1 MMSRQPMTT
10 VSQKLQFSDGETRRK
25 VQFLESEETCKTLKL
40 MKVMQ
45 QNNVINFQAKLGIG
59 EDGAQKYFVE
69 T

>member
-1 MMSRQPMTT
+1 MSLGLEDLIGYTTDKIMSRQPMTT

-45 QNNVINFQAKLGIG
+45 QNNVINF
-59 EDGAQKYFVE
+59 
-69 T
+69 